1 MGKYFCDYCDTHLTH
16 DTPSVRKTHCNGRKH
31 KENVKFY
38 YQNWMEEQAQ
48 SLIDA
53 TTAAFKAGK
62 LGPGGPPGHHGAMI
76 PPPMGMGGPRM
87 GMPGMMG
94 PPPGMRPPMGMRPPP
109 MHGGMAPMGMV
120 PPPGMMR
127 AGMPPGMGPPPGMG
141 GPPPRMGGMRP
152 GMPHGIGGR

>member
-1 MGKYFCDYCDTHLTH
+1 MLLLVT
-16 DTPSVRKTHCNGRKH
+16 TPDS
-31 KENVKFY
+31 

-87 GMPGMMG
+87 GMPGMATAL
-94 PPPGMRPPMGMRPPP
+94 RK
-109 MHGGMAPMGMV
+109 
-120 PPPGMMR
+120 
-127 AGMPPGMGPPPGMG
+127 
-141 GPPPRMGGMRP
+141 
-152 GMPHGIGGR
+152 